1 MPGIFYFIENSGFKL
16 KGKRSQKYNRMLKES
31 NSALFKNWY
40 ILRTLRSDYN
50 LRRQQRGLQ
59 KLAYIMKKT
68 NNDFCACFVPRT
80 CVSSFW
86 HTFVWRPLG
95 KNMYRE
101 LQHWRPKRHRQW
113 HKLRI
118 WLIECWKI
126 SVPHV
131 QQALQKNSV
140 SSSVEKQQRAITIF
154 DVLMTTWARNIKYL
168 ILYI

>member
-95 KNMYRE
+95 KNRE
-101 LQHWRPKRHRQW
+101 LQHRRTERHRQW